1 MKVKQLVAI
10 LAIATAALSTGC
22 RQEQNAPTKA
32 TTTAAPVAVHTAKVE
47 KQAVA
52 NQVELVGTIQAVER
66 AEISAK
72 ITGNIINLPLEVGDR
87 VTSGQ
92 LLVELSAQEISAQ
105 MQQAKA
111 QLEQAR
117 RNLAR
122 EENLA
127 KRNAATP
134 ETVKA
139 FEDSLRIAEA
149 GYRTSMAMLDFTKIT
164 APFSG
169 IVSRKLASV
178 GDLATP
184 GKPLLHLE
192 EENNLQVVTDIPEAM
207 IAKISKGHTLQV
219 TIPSVQQTLSAT
231 VAEVSPVADPS
242 SRTSPIKLRL
252 APNPQLRS
260 GQFVRVTLALADAE
274 TLTVP
279 SEAVGVIGQIEKVYV
294 VENGMLALRLVR
306 TGGRDNGHT
315 EILSGLHEGEEV
327 VVPATP
333 NLRDGQAVT
342 VQ

>member
-1 MKVKQLVAI
+1 MKVKQFMAI
-10 LAIATAALSTGC
+10 LAIAAATLSTAC
-22 RQEQNAPTKA
+22 RQEQNAQTK
-32 TTTAAPVAVHTAKVE
+32 TTTAVAPMAVHSAKVE
-47 KQAVA
+47 KKAAA
-52 NQVELVGTIQAVER
+52 NQVELMGTVQAVER

-72 ITGNIINLPLEVGDR
+72 ITGNIINLPLEVGTR
-87 VTSGQ
+87 VKSGQ

-105 MQQAKA
+105 VQQAKA

-139 FEDSLRIAEA
+139 FEDSLRIADA
-149 GYRTSMAMLDFTKIT
+149 GYRTSMAMLDFTRII

-169 IVSRKLASV
+169 IVSRKMASV

-207 IAKISKGHTLQV
+207 IAKISKGHSLQV
-219 TIPSVQQTLSAT
+219 TIPAVKQTLSAT
-231 VAEVSPVADPS
+231 VVEVSPVADPS

-252 APNPQLRS
+252 PPNPQLRS

-279 SEAVGVIGQIEKVYV
+279 SEAIGMIGQIEKVYV
-294 VENGMLALRLVR
+294 VESGKLALRLVR
-306 TGGRDNGHT
+306 TGSRDNGHT

-333 NLRDGQAVT
+333 NLRDGQVVT

>member
-1 MKVKQLVAI
+1 MKVKQIVAI
-10 LAIATAALSTGC
+10 LAIAAATLSTSC
-22 RQEQNAPTKA
+22 RQEQNAPTK
-32 TTTAAPVAVHTAKVE
+32 TTTAAAAIAVHTAKVE
-47 KQAVA
+47 KKAAA
-52 NQVELVGTIQAVER
+52 NQMELMGTVQAVER

-72 ITGNIINLPLEVGDR
+72 ITGNIIHLPLEVGTR
-87 VTSGQ
+87 VNSGQ

-122 EENLA
+122 EENLM

-134 ETVKA
+134 ETVKT
-139 FEDSLRIAEA
+139 FEDNLRIADA
-149 GYRTSMAMLDFTKIT
+149 AYRTTLAMLDFTKIT

-207 IAKISKGHTLQV
+207 IAKISKGHSLQV

-231 VAEVSPVADPS
+231 VSEVSPVADPS

-260 GQFVRVTLALADAE
+260 GQFVRVTLALSEAE

-279 SEAVGVIGQIEKVYV
+279 SAAIGVIGQIEKVYV
-294 VENGMLALRLVR
+294 VENSRLALRLVR
-306 TGGRDNGHT
+306 TGGRGDVYT
-315 EILSGLHEGEEV
+315 EILSGLHEGERV

-342 VQ
+342 LQ

>member
-1 MKVKQLVAI
+1 MKVKQLVVI
-10 LAIATAALSTGC
+10 LTIATAALSTGC
-22 RQEQNAPTKA
+22 RQEQNVPTKA
-32 TTTAAPVAVHTAKVE
+32 TTTTAPIAVHTAKVE
-47 KQAVA
+47 KKAAA
-52 NQVELVGTIQAVER
+52 NQVELMGTVQAVER

-87 VTSGQ
+87 VTIGQ

-139 FEDSLRIAEA
+139 FEDSLRIADA
-149 GYRTSMAMLDFTKIT
+149 GYRTAMARLDFTKIT

-207 IAKISKGHTLQV
+207 IAMISKGDSLQV
-219 TIPSVQQTLSAT
+219 TIPSVRQTLSAM
-231 VAEVSPVADPS
+231 VSEVSPVADPS

-260 GQFVRVTLALADAE
+260 GQFARVTLALTDAQ

-279 SEAVGVIGQIEKVYV
+279 AEAVGVIGQIEKVYV
-294 VENGMLALRLVR
+294 VENDRLALRLVR